1 MLIKDVSHYN
11 LEFVKMSGKIKHMD
25 SAGLLQKNAK
35 QRYKTWSHIGDILKS
50 SWDKKSCRHFVTD
63 RWNFL
68 SVHRQTSKRSTNR
81 HTLKIFWVSMSKI
94 IVKNEMKL

>member
-35 QRYKTWSHIGDILKS
+35 QRYKTW
-50 SWDKKSCRHFVTD
+50 
-63 RWNFL
+63 
-68 SVHRQTSKRSTNR
+68 
-81 HTLKIFWVSMSKI
+81 
-94 IVKNEMKL
+94 